1 MQSDGKVLQL
11 IFTCALALSA
21 VLLFWVQPMFAKMVL
36 PLLGGAPA
44 VWNTILAN
52 IGTVVNLHE
61 INTLT
66 VGAFGGLA
74 GFLAGWIW
82 TSRSDESKE

>member
-1 MQSDGKVLQL
+1 MIKNNKL
-11 IFTCALALSA
+11 LSLTIIG
-21 VLLFWVQPMFAKMVL
+21 VV
-36 PLLGGAPA
+36 LGG
-44 VWNTILAN
+44 I